1 MREGDEMNS
10 RVNRRMAGLTAAA
23 VFVCHAGTAA
33 PPNDPCALLKPTEIQ
48 TLAPSAAIRSGVA
61 SVSTLPLAATC
72 VYTWGPRSDKW
83 GDSQLT
89 LTVMDTSK
97 AYPGVGAELLEQG
110 ILAIVKTGGP
120 SASVIPGI
128 GDAAAFTFEDRVS
141 TATAQA
147 YFAAK
152 GVQVSLAFHGGD
164 ALSSKDKLG
173 ALLKEV
179 AGRL

>member
-1 MREGDEMNS
+1 MSSHGKFAIKA
-10 RVNRRMAGLTAAA
+10 RMAILTVAAFLA
-23 VFVCHAGTAA
+23 SNVAAA
-33 PPNDPCALLKPTEIQ
+33 PPKDPCALLKPAEIQ
-48 TLAPSAAIRSGVA
+48 ALAPSATIGSGVA
-61 SVSTLPLAATC
+61 SMDTLALGASC

-89 LTVMDTSK
+89 ITVLDTSK
-97 AYPGVGAELLEQG
+97 AYPGMGADVLVQG
-110 ILAIVKTGGP
+110 MLALVKTGGP
-120 SASVIPGI
+120 NASIISGV

-147 YFAAK
+147 YFATK

-164 ALSSKDKLG
+164 ALSSKDKLA
-173 ALLKEV
+173 ALLREA